1 MAEREQQVQ
10 QHEEDGPAESGP
22 RVHPA
27 GRISGA
33 PVDEAVAPQQVTA
46 GDQSAGAGAASSAVG
61 SAPADEE
68 AAAEQEPGEPQEQ
81 GEDAAQQLSLAYLQS
96 RRRKL
101 LHDCERLLL
110 LDFDT
115 LAIPH
120 WPDHHQLTQARKRR
134 DTWLIV
140 LGVLGTL
147 VLAAMGNLV
156 PAVIGGVGFGL
167 LVLCAL
173 WGVPAIRHI
182 FSGRPTFAELVLK
195 RRRLIH
201 QARKHVEHLEGS
213 KGLAACCRALAEYNP
228 ALRRSRFQRLYRL
241 SETGRL
247 AGQIRSRAKS
257 QLYLIFALEAEKAYN
272 RLREAYL
279 NAYREELENGEAPPL
294 DASAEASDP
303 DEVLHEVSSDPP
315 SPHGTAS

>member
-1 MAEREQQVQ
+1 MAEREQQFQ
-10 QHEEDGPAESGP
+10 QHEEDGPPDSGP
-22 RVHPA
+22 QVHPA
-27 GRISGA
+27 GRISGVPA
-33 PVDEAVAPQQVTA
+33 HEAVAPQQAT
-46 GDQSAGAGAASSAVG
+46 GEDQAVDPGAASNEQE
-61 SAPADEE
+61 SAPAE
-68 AAAEQEPGEPQEQ
+68 AGVEQGQEEQEG
-81 GEDAAQQLSLAYLQS
+81 DDAQQLSLAYLQS

-134 DTWLIV
+134 DTWLIM

-156 PAVIGGVGFGL
+156 PALVGGVGFGL
-167 LVLCAL
+167 LVLCGF
-173 WGVPAIRHI
+173 WGVPAVRHL
-182 FSGRPTFAELVLK
+182 FSDRPTYAELVLK

-241 SETGRL
+241 SEKGQL
-247 AGQIRSRAKS
+247 ASQIRSRAKS

-279 NAYREELENGEAPPL
+279 NAYREELENGEAPRL
-294 DASAEASDP
+294 DATAEASDP
-303 DEVLHEVSSDPP
+303 EEVLHEVSSDPANP
-315 SPHGTAS
+315 DDTAS